1 MMIGVKI
8 LKNTR
13 LIWMDVTMETE
24 EEVVT
29 ATTTTSSS
37 RTLYLLNVATI
48 MVEIEWRIHT
58 NCHPQLRIG
67 NEINENEKRIIHNNK
82 HILRIDPMNVAHYSD
97 QIIEIT
103 TNTVVGMAMAV
114 AATTTQTPRITK
126 LPLDG
131 ATRRI
136 PKKPN
141 PQNEKSPN
149 VVATEDR
156 KKKSF
161 VTCTRLIRHRKRMRS
176 IDVRYEVRGGRNDM
190 VDGRDAMM
198 MSVIQ

>member
-1 MMIGVKI
+1 
-8 LKNTR
+8 
-13 LIWMDVTMETE
+13 MDVTMETE
-24 EEVVT
+24 EEEEVVT
-29 ATTTTSSS
+29 ATTTSSSS

-48 MVEIEWRIHT
+48 MVEIEWHIHT

-67 NEINENEKRIIHNNK
+67 NEINGNEKRIIHNNK

-97 QIIEIT
+97 QIIEIM
-103 TNTVVGMAMAV
+103 TNTVVGMAMAVV

-126 LPLDG
+126 LPLDE

-141 PQNEKSPN
+141 PQNEESPN

-190 VDGRDAMM
+190 VDGRDVMM